1 MSWVNNKTNNSSTY
15 SLSYSNSPTYKL
27 IQVFGYFIIPI
38 TATFGLFIYTAYA
51 FILWQSNLTKRIRYN
66 RLIYKVL
73 NIALIYI
80 LFIGYQNSRCT
91 FCQDRLYTTYVSQ
104 AYNTYV
110 TKYGFHILSMTQG
123 VLEILMVFD
132 RFCILKS
139 VQSNLLKIPTI
150 YIYFSCLLIFAVV
163 RSPDIFAYD
172 INYSPANGTYYITNS
187 KAYKWYFIYITTV
200 NIIFYSTCLTGSLV
214 VIVLNIIAF
223 REWATYKAKIVAN
236 KTNIEK
242 AEAAFTRMITLA
254 SIILTFAVVYNVI
267 AFILIYFVRNLL
279 DEAIINLN
287 YQISYELILLGY
299 ISDVLIY
306 ISLDRNLKINL

>member
-1 MSWVNNKTNNSSTY
+1 MSWFNNKSTNLSTWSSPYLNSS
-15 SLSYSNSPTYKL
+15 TYKL
-27 IQVFGYFIIPI
+27 IQVFGYYIIPV
-38 TATFGLFIYTAYA
+38 TAAFGLFIYTTYA

-66 RLIYKVL
+66 RLIYKVF
-73 NIALIYI
+73 NVGLIFI

-91 FCQDRLYTTYVSQ
+91 FCQDRLYTNYFSQ

-110 TKYGFHILSMTQG
+110 TKYGFHILAMTQG

-139 VQSNLLKIPTI
+139 IQSNLLKIPTKF
-150 YIYFSCLLIFAVV
+150 IYFSCLLIFATV
-163 RSPDIFAYD
+163 RSPDLFAYD
-172 INYSPANGTYYITNS
+172 IKYSPLNGTYYITTS
-187 KAYKWYFIYITTV
+187 QSYQWYFIYITTV
-200 NIIFYSTCLTGSLV
+200 NIIFYSSCLTGSLV
-214 VIVLNIIAF
+214 VIFLNIIAF

-254 SIILTFAVVYNVI
+254 SIILTFAVIYNIIAFVITFFLINVI
-267 AFILIYFVRNLL
+267 
-279 DEAIINLN
+279 DESIVNLN

-306 ISLDRNLKINL
+306 ISLDSNLKINL